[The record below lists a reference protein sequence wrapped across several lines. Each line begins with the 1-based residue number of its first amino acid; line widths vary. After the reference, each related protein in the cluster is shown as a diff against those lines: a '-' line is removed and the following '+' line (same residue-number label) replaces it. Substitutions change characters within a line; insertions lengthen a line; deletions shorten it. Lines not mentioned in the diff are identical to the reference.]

1 MIKKILIANR
11 GEIACRIIRTANKN
25 GIDTVAVYS
34 DADRH
39 GLHVQQADESYHIGP
54 SPALQSYLNQENIL
68 RVARDAAVDAIHP
81 GYGFL
86 AENAEFAQSCTDQN
100 LCFIGPPAAA
110 IRLMGSKSEARDLM
124 AKAGVPI
131 LKGLHC
137 KHLDLESIA
146 AAVSTIG
153 YPILLK
159 PAAGGGGKGMKI
171 VRAERELS
179 DALTSARRE
188 ARSAFGS
195 DEIIIEK
202 YLEKTRHIEIQI
214 FADQQG
220 NCIHLFE
227 RDCSIQRRHQKVVEE
242 APAPGMTESLREQL
256 GSAAVNAAKAV
267 DYVGAGTVEFLL
279 AADGQFYFMEMNT
292 RLQVEHAVTEMVT
305 GLDLVDWQIRIA
317 NGDPLPCLQDDIE
330 LNGHAIEVRIY
341 AEDTEQNFLPASGH
355 ISHLRLPPDTQNVRI
370 DNGVTEAE
378 HIGVYYDPMLMK
390 VIAWNKDRTSTIKS
404 LQDALDALQ
413 IAGVKTNRDYLY
425 AILDNDHY
433 QSGSLHTL
441 FLDQHHDLLNLD
453 LNQQDRLQVMATAA
467 KALLEDTLQLAANT
481 AIDVSPWHKDFC
493 WRLNAAASTSL
504 YLRTAEGLVQLKLT
518 TTESGRHR
526 ITFTSTTGESVQALI
541 EDVALTMDRTYLTTE
556 QITVFHPRSTV
567 TMQRPHAGMEGHA
580 EEEGQ
585 ILAPMSGRIISI
597 NVATGDH
604 VERGDILVVL
614 EAMKM
619 EHNLAAPESGE
630 VKKLPYKVGDLVD
643 EGTELAEIAPD
654 EDEVAHTSQPV

>member
-11 GEIACRIIRTANKN
+11 GEIACRIIRTAKEN
-25 GIDTVAVYS
+25 GIETVAVYS

-39 GLHVQQADESYHIGP
+39 SLHVQQADESYHIGP

-68 RVARDAAVDAIHP
+68 RAALDAGVDAIHP

-86 AENAEFAQSCTDQN
+86 AENAEFAQSCEDHK

-110 IRLMGSKSEARDLM
+110 IRLMGSKSAARDLM
-124 AKAGVPI
+124 EKAGVPI

-137 KHLDLESIA
+137 KHLDPESIT
-146 AAVSTIG
+146 AAVSKIG

-179 DALTSARRE
+179 DALASARRE
-188 ARSAFGS
+188 ALAAFDS
-195 DEIIIEK
+195 DELIIEK
-202 YLEKTRHIEIQI
+202 YLEKTRHIEIQV

-242 APAPGMTESLREQL
+242 APAPGITESLREQL

-279 AADGQFYFMEMNT
+279 ADDDQFYFMEMNT

-317 NGDPLPCLQDDIE
+317 NGDPLPCLQKDIE

-341 AEDTEQNFLPASGH
+341 AEDPHQNFLPASGH
-355 ISHLRLPPDTQNVRI
+355 ISHLRLPLNTQNVRV
-370 DNGVTEAE
+370 DNGVMEAE
-378 HIGVYYDPMLMK
+378 HIGVFYDPMLMK
-390 VIAWNKDRTSTIKS
+390 VIAWNKDRDAAIKS
-404 LQDALDALQ
+404 LQEALDALQ

-425 AILDNDHY
+425 AILENDHY
-433 QSGSLHTL
+433 HAGALHTL
-441 FLDQHHDLLNLD
+441 FLDQHHDVLTRD
-453 LNQQDRLQVMATAA
+453 LNQQDQLQIMATAA
-467 KALLEDTLQLAANT
+467 KTLLEDTLQMATNPAT
-481 AIDVSPWHKDFC
+481 SPWHHDFC
-493 WRLNAAASTSL
+493 WRLNAPATTSL
-504 YLRTAEGLVQLKLT
+504 YLRTAAGLVQLKLT
-518 TTESGRHR
+518 TMDSGGHQ
-526 ITFTSTTGESVQALI
+526 ITFTSTEGESMQALL
-541 EDVALTMDRTYLTTE
+541 EDVALAMDRSYLTTE
-556 QITVFHPRSTV
+556 QITVFHPRRTV
-567 TMQRPHAGMEGHA
+567 SMQRPHAGMEGHR
-580 EEEGQ
+580 EDEGQ
-585 ILAPMSGRIISI
+585 ILAPMSGRIISVK
-597 NVATGDH
+597 VATGDH

-619 EHNLAAPESGE
+619 EHTLVAPESGE
-630 VKKLPYKVGDLVD
+630 VIKLACKTGDLVE

-654 EDEVAHTSQPV
+654 EDEVAHASQPV